1 MLIFVH
7 YTCFEGSYL
16 DKMSSGHSLIHER
29 YAMLER
35 KVPSLVD
42 MCIQLAIDNIRYLGD
57 VGQTDLHLLERI
69 LPHCKVDQ
77 LKHIEDSTE
86 VRVPIFY
93 IRMLN
98 GISSWKLTNGRL
110 IYLLVGSCRGILAQL
125 LINYGRSFMRKN
137 LVLIALILSVKG

>member
-1 MLIFVH
+1 
-7 YTCFEGSYL
+7 
-16 DKMSSGHSLIHER
+16 MSSGHSLIRER
-29 YAMLER
+29 YTMLER

-57 VGQTDLHLLERI
+57 VGETDLHLLERI

-77 LKHIEDSTE
+77 LKHIEDSTK
-86 VRVPIFY
+86 VRVPKY

-98 GISSWKLTNGRL
+98 GVYWWGVFCGCL
-110 IYLLVGSCRGILAQL
+110 IYLLVGSCRGILARL
-125 LINYGRSFMRKN
+125 LINYGRGFMRKN